1 MAGILNQQQDTKNQ
15 VKISIGLLM
24 FYSLMV
30 WALAVSLDKPGA
42 AFDFRRHHFG
52 TLPQSATKLPR
63 QQKAI
68 VARSGIGVL
77 LYLLVASGAVFL
89 PIPEPGITGT
99 VLDEVYPDRGGGL
112 WEKEPERAIEVAAL
126 YFLII
131 GLAEIT
137 VLRPSSKQG
146 GGNAPNE

>member
-1 MAGILNQQQDTKNQ
+1 
-15 VKISIGLLM
+15 M

-77 LYLLVASGAVFL
+77 LYLPIVFGTVLL
-89 PIPEPGITGT
+89 PIPELGITGS
-99 VLDEVYPDRGGGL
+99 VLNEGYPDRGGGL
-112 WEKEPERAIEVAAL
+112 WEKE
-126 YFLII
+126 
-131 GLAEIT
+131 
-137 VLRPSSKQG
+137 
-146 GGNAPNE
+146 N

>member
-1 MAGILNQQQDTKNQ
+1 
-15 VKISIGLLM
+15 
-24 FYSLMV
+24 
-30 WALAVSLDKPGA
+30 
-42 AFDFRRHHFG
+42 
-52 TLPQSATKLPR
+52 
-63 QQKAI
+63 